1 MEKNTYYQF
10 IFIISDDSMWSYL
23 WQNFLVDTK
32 VQNYIA
38 DKVRSIY
45 EKNQLKCIVEIWPW
59 KWAITKKIKD
69 ISDNFFVV
77 EKDLEMKLYLSE
89 ILDERQIIFA
99 DVLQTEI
106 SDFIDIDPNKI
117 LVVWNLPYYITSP
130 IFRKFFAEWYQK
142 YFGGFFMIQ
151 DEVGQKIQTIA
162 KKKSFLRRLVNYSY
176 DVIYC
181 KTVWPKSF
189 NPAPKVKSC
198 LVEFCQKTDQ
208 TAIDRDLLNEFLT
221 LYSPFSRKTLWA
233 ITKILNKQE
242 KKTFDIPESL
252 LTKRLEELDR
262 LDLWKFI

>member
-1 MEKNTYYQF
+1 MG
-10 IFIISDDSMWSYL
+10 SYL
-23 WQNFLVDTK
+23 WQNFLIDTK

-38 DKVRSIY
+38 EKVKNIY
-45 EKNQLKCIVEIWPW
+45 EKNNLECIVEIGPG

-69 ISDNFFVV
+69 ISDKFFVV
-77 EKDLEMKLYLSE
+77 EKDTEMEKHLSE
-89 ILDERQIIFA
+89 ILDKKQIIFA

-117 LVVWNLPYYITSP
+117 LIVWNLPYYITSP
-130 IFRKFFAEWYQK
+130 IFRKFFAQWFQK

-151 DEVGQKIQTIA
+151 DEVWQKIQTIA
-162 KKKSFLRRLVNYSY
+162 TKKSFLWWLVNYSY

-198 LVEFCQKTDQ
+198 LVEFCKKNTENTINWDV
-208 TAIDRDLLNEFLT
+208 LNEFLS

-233 ITKILNKQE
+233 ISKILQKQW
-242 KKTFDIPESL
+242 KKIFEMSDDL
-252 LTKRLEELDR
+252 KKKRLEELDR
-262 LDLWKFI
+262 VDLWKFL